1 MCVLSNQ
8 RVLGNPAA
16 QEHRSRPKPA
26 RPAKVCLMIG
36 QLGLG
41 GTEKQ
46 IVLLAGGLRDRGIDV
61 SVLTMFA
68 GGPREKALRDA
79 GVPVVHLGFSR
90 QPGLG
95 VAGNAAAF
103 ARLVR
108 LLRREQ
114 PDILHAFL
122 LHSYLTAAPAAR
134 LARVPV
140 LVAGRRSLGD
150 FKQDRRMVLRL
161 ERLATRRTDLL
172 IANAHAV
179 AQDTRE
185 RERIPAEKISVV
197 YNALPGDAFNA
208 CPPARI
214 ETGHP
219 VLLCVANLKAYKGH
233 PYLLKAVARLC
244 AGGRPCTLVLAGEG
258 GERPALAR
266 QARQLNL
273 DVRFLGACTEVGPL
287 FTRADIVVLP
297 SLHEGMSNA
306 VMEAMAAGR
315 PVIATAV
322 GGTPELLRDR
332 GILVPPADAAALA
345 AAIGALL
352 ADPARRAS
360 LGDAARR
367 WSRARLG
374 ADSMV
379 DEHVRIYS
387 DLLELRCA
395 G

>member
-1 MCVLSNQ
+1 MPPQ
-8 RVLGNPAA
+8 
-16 QEHRSRPKPA
+16 PA
-26 RPAKVCLMIG
+26 RVCLMIG

-46 IVLLAGGLRDRGIDV
+46 VVLLARGLRDRGIDTL
-61 SVLTMFA
+61 VLTMFDS
-68 GGPREKALRDA
+68 GPREQALRDG
-79 GVPVVHLGFSR
+79 GVRICHLRFSR
-90 QPGLG
+90 VDPGLG
-95 VAGNAAAF
+95 VARNVAAF

-108 LLRREQ
+108 LLRRER
-114 PDILHAFL
+114 PDVLHAFL

-140 LVAGRRSLGD
+140 LVAGRRSMGD

-161 ERLATRRTDLL
+161 ERLATRGTDLL

-179 AQDTRE
+179 ADDTRE
-185 RERIPAEKISVV
+185 RERVPAEKISVV
-197 YNALPGDAFNA
+197 YNGLPDDAFTN
-208 CPPARI
+208 PPPTSI
-214 ETGHP
+214 ETEYP

-233 PYLLKAVARLC
+233 QYLLEAAGRLR
-244 AGGRPCTLVLAGEG
+244 AGGRPCTLVLAGDG
-258 GERPALAR
+258 GERPALER
-266 QARQLNL
+266 QARQLRL

-287 FTRADIVVLP
+287 FTRADIIVLP

-315 PVIATAV
+315 PVVATAV
-322 GGTPELLRDR
+322 GGTPELLRGR
-332 GILVPPADAAALA
+332 GILVPPGDPVALA
-345 AAIGALL
+345 SAIDALL
-352 ADPARRAS
+352 ADPGRRAS
-360 LGDAARR
+360 LGAVGRQ
-367 WSRARLG
+367 WSRDHLG

-395 G
+395 E

>member
-1 MCVLSNQ
+1 
-8 RVLGNPAA
+8 
-16 QEHRSRPKPA
+16 
-26 RPAKVCLMIG
+26 MIG

-46 IVLLAGGLRDRGIDV
+46 IVLLADGLRDRGIDTL
-61 SVLTMFA
+61 VLTMFE
-68 GGPREKALRDA
+68 GGTREQALRDL
-79 GVPVVHLGFSR
+79 GVPLFHLGFSR
-90 QPGLG
+90 IRRGLG
-95 VAGNAAAF
+95 TAGNAAAF

-114 PDILHAFL
+114 PDVLHAFL
-122 LHSYLTAAPAAR
+122 MHSYLMAAPAAR
-134 LARVPV
+134 LAQVPV

-150 FKQDRRMVLRL
+150 FKQDHRLLLRL
-161 ERLATRRTDLL
+161 ERLATGTTDLL

-179 AQDTRE
+179 AEDTRE
-185 RERIPAEKISVV
+185 RERVPAEKISVV
-197 YNALPGDAFNA
+197 YNGLPDDAFTA
-208 CPPARI
+208 CPPASI
-214 ETGHP
+214 ETRHP

-233 PYLLKAVARLC
+233 EHLLGACALLRAR
-244 AGGRPCTLVLAGEG
+244 GRPCTLVLAGEG
-258 GERPALAR
+258 ERRPQLEH
-266 QARQLNL
+266 QARQLRL
-273 DVRFLGACTEVGPL
+273 DVRFLGACIQVGPL
-287 FTRADIVVLP
+287 LARADVVVLP

-315 PVIATAV
+315 PVVATAV

-332 GILVPPADAAALA
+332 GILVPPGDLAALA
-345 AAIGALL
+345 SAIDALL

-367 WSRARLG
+367 WSQANLTVE
-374 ADSMV
+374 SMV

-387 DLLELRCA
+387 DLLEFRCA

>member
-1 MCVLSNQ
+1 
-8 RVLGNPAA
+8 
-16 QEHRSRPKPA
+16 
-26 RPAKVCLMIG
+26 MIG

-46 IVLLAGGLRDRGIDV
+46 VVLLARGLSDRGIDTR
-61 SVLTMFA
+61 VLTMFE
-68 GGPREKALRDA
+68 GGPREQALRDV
-79 GVPVVHLGFSR
+79 GVPLCHLGFSR
-90 QPGLG
+90 LHPGAG
-95 VAGNAAAF
+95 VAGNLAAF

-114 PDILHAFL
+114 PDVLHSFL

-161 ERLATRRTDLL
+161 ERLATRGTDLL
-172 IANAHAV
+172 IANARAV
-179 AQDTRE
+179 AEDTRE
-185 RERIPAEKISVV
+185 RERVPAEKISVV
-197 YNALPGDAFNA
+197 YNGLPDDAFTA
-208 CPPARI
+208 RPPARI
-214 ETGHP
+214 DTGHP

-233 PYLLKAVARLC
+233 QYLLQAAARLR
-244 AGGRPCTLVLAGEG
+244 AGGRPCTLVLAGDG
-258 GERPALAR
+258 GERPALER
-266 QARQLNL
+266 QARELNL
-273 DVRFLGACTEVGPL
+273 DVRFLGACTDVGPL
-287 FTRADIVVLP
+287 FTRADVVVLP

-315 PVIATAV
+315 PVVATAV
-322 GGTPELLRDR
+322 GGTPELLRGR
-332 GILVPPADAAALA
+332 GILVPPGDPAALA
-345 AAIGALL
+345 SAIGALL
-352 ADPARRAS
+352 ADPGRRAS
-360 LGDAARR
+360 LGAVARC
-367 WSRARLG
+367 WSRAHLG
-374 ADSMV
+374 VDSMV